1 MSRLSN
7 GMAQIRT
14 RLAAMGVRARL
25 LAGALGVLTVAGG
38 LWLTLA
44 GGQTAMAPVLD
55 QPLAVEQL
63 ASAQSL
69 LQERGIPCRVVRERL
84 YVPRDAVSQVRSI
97 LAFEGILTRSPAATF
112 EQLAQDDDIW
122 RTQAQNER
130 RWQAAK
136 MATLSRLITS
146 FPTVRSATVLIEPG
160 SGRQLG
166 RPTAP
171 PTAAVHVSF
180 KADYRMTPRLAQAI
194 ADLLCGSVSGLE
206 ASAVRIVDNHG
217 VSCRI
222 QSDGT
227 VSGCELVAAV
237 SPEAAT
243 AEASVPA
250 ELSRT
255 PLLPQA
261 QSTLG
266 PRLLAAGLALAG
278 ALCGYLAWLRRRR
291 VFPDEQTIPD
301 QVELTGRFAFL
312 RGVSAEHVA
321 DLLRD
326 EHPQTQALVL
336 TCLPPVQAAGVL
348 KVLGPA
354 CQARLADRVVR
365 LDETDEQTLDEIELA
380 LRRRLVR
387 PDPGAREGEN
397 EGMITIARLLD
408 HAARGGL
415 AAPARD
421 EYRDLRFEDIV
432 TVPADRLRQALGRL
446 DVEELAVA
454 LRTAGKALTHKL
466 LACLGASRAA
476 QVRREMERIAPVRLS
491 DVEMAQQHVVEAVRR
506 LAAEPSDRAS
516 DEIVA

>member
-7 GMAQIRT
+7 AISQIRT
-14 RLAAMGVRARL
+14 RLAGMGVRARL

-44 GGQTAMAPVLD
+44 GGQPTMAPVLD

-84 YVPRDAVSQVRSI
+84 FVPRDAVSQVRSI

-166 RPTAP
+166 RPSAP
-171 PTAAVHVSF
+171 PTAAVHVCF

-194 ADLLCGSVSGLE
+194 TDLLCGSVSGLE

-217 VSCRI
+217 VSCRV

-227 VSGCELVAAV
+227 VSGCELAAAAPETVATD
-237 SPEAAT
+237 AA
-243 AEASVPA
+243 APA
-250 ELSRT
+250 ESSRA
-255 PLLPQA
+255 PLPPQVRSSLP
-261 QSTLG
+261 
-266 PRLLAAGLALAG
+266 PRLLAGGLAMAGLV
-278 ALCGYLAWLRRRR
+278 CGYIAWLRRRR
-291 VFPDEQTIPD
+291 VQPGEQMIPDEP
-301 QVELTGRFAFL
+301 ELTGRFAFL
-312 RGVSAEHVA
+312 RSVSVEQVA

-326 EHPQTQALVL
+326 EHPQTLALVL

-354 CQARLADRVVR
+354 HQARVASRVVR
-365 LDETDEQTLDEIELA
+365 LDETDEQTLDEIEVA
-380 LRRRLVR
+380 LHRRLAR
-387 PDPGAREGEN
+387 PDPGAREGEDM
-397 EGMITIARLLD
+397 GMLTIARLLD
-408 HAARGGL
+408 HAGRGGL

-421 EYRDLRFEDIV
+421 DQRDLRFEDIV
-432 TVPADRLRQALGRL
+432 TVPADRLREALGRL
-446 DVEELAVA
+446 EVEELAVA

-506 LAAEPSDRAS
+506 LAAERSGRSS